1 MAVNKIRKQCE
12 DLKKALSDATEA
24 YIDIEKIID
33 GKNLSLEITR
43 SQFEECCEDLFDK
56 CINCIEE
63 VIQESKLDKNDID
76 YIIQIGGSLN
86 IPKTKKIIQK
96 NILIEKN

>member
-1 MAVNKIRKQCE
+1 MYKL
-12 DLKKALSDATEA
+12 DEA
-24 YIDIEKIID
+24 IK
-33 GKNLSLEITR
+33 
-43 SQFEECCEDLFDK
+43 
-56 CINCIEE
+56 
-63 VIQESKLDKNDID
+63 ESKLDKNDID